1 VKLPAAAVPE
11 AGYFWF
17 FDANNVDLTVRVLD
31 ARFINGK
38 FWVFAAALTNGEYT
52 LQVVDTQTDVTRT
65 YPNPPGHLTIVV
77 DTNAFSDDGSSK
89 AGSRPL
95 GLYDDPAAV
104 DGRAVDGRFW
114 ILVSSNPT
122 LRGLAVT
129 VTDLETQQAVTYAAD
144 DQGLLAVADND
155 PFAPDPPSDQWLVT
169 PAIPGFRFQVRVIG
183 GAETPTRQEADC
195 IPETLCISGAVAGRS
210 ELFLRIVGPKP
221 NGFLWPNIVKFSTS
235 QIEVWIEQLSTGQ
248 VNYYKLDGVGPAS
261 DELTGFFDRRGFAPL

>member
-38 FWVFAAALTNGEYT
+38 FWVFAAALTNVEYT

-104 DGRAVDGRFW
+104 ASRAVFLPKEALPSCDDPEVACVQGGR
-114 ILVSSNPT
+114 S
-122 LRGLAVT
+122 
-129 VTDLETQQAVTYAAD
+129 
-144 DQGLLAVADND
+144 
-155 PFAPDPPSDQWLVT
+155 PS
-169 PAIPGFRFQVRVIG
+169 
-183 GAETPTRQEADC
+183 TPTTR
-195 IPETLCISGAVAGRS
+195 RS
-210 ELFLRIVGPKP
+210 PPAPLRPP
-221 NGFLWPNIVKFSTS
+221 RRSSWRPRRARSSTS
-235 QIEVWIEQLSTGQ
+235 SVTATAPWSEPGSSTG
-248 VNYYKLDGVGPAS
+248 GR
-261 DELTGFFDRRGFAPL
+261 LTAGSGSSFRRTRRCAGSPSR